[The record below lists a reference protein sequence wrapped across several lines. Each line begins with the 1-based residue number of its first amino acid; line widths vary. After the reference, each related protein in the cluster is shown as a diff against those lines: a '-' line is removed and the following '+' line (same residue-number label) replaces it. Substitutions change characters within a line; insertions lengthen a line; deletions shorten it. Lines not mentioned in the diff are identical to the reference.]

1 MGLWKSIGHF
11 SLLLILLPIL
21 SFTQIYSSWAQE
33 SSADSVTKVINIRL
47 GAHLD
52 KTRLVLDMTKETQF
66 RAFYLADPYRL
77 VLDLPKIDF
86 EVKAS
91 GLKKAVGG
99 VSGYRFG
106 LFDSETSRIVIDL
119 VSPMIIKEFFHLK
132 SNVQGL
138 TRLVIDLKTTSR
150 RKFQKKANITL
161 KNTLQTRLS
170 STN

>member
-21 SFTQIYSSWAQE
+21 SFTQIYSSWAQA
-33 SSADSVTKVINIRL
+33 STASSVTKVINIRL
-47 GAHLD
+47 GVHLD

-91 GLKKAVGG
+91 GLKKSCGG
-99 VSGYRFG
+99 CKRIPFWLIRQRNFTHSNRSG
-106 LFDSETSRIVIDL
+106 
-119 VSPMIIKEFFHLK
+119 
-132 SNVQGL
+132 
-138 TRLVIDLKTTSR
+138 
-150 RKFQKKANITL
+150 IT
-161 KNTLQTRLS
+161 NDY
-170 STN
+170 

>member
-1 MGLWKSIGHF
+1 MDLWKSIVHV
-11 SLLLILLPIL
+11 SLLLILLTIL

-33 SSADSVTKVINIRL
+33 SSVTKIINIRL

-106 LFDSETSRIVIDL
+106 LFD
-119 VSPMIIKEFFHLK
+119 
-132 SNVQGL
+132 N
-138 TRLVIDLKTTSR
+138 KT
-150 RKFQKKANITL
+150 
-161 KNTLQTRLS
+161 
-170 STN
+170 